1 MTYQADQPLAGHL
14 QLTGS
19 GGTDRVLAPGS
30 RYRIG
35 RDPLSDVVLAD
46 PRVSWQHAVVE
57 DTGSGWVLQD
67 AGSTNGTYIE
77 GQRVHRVSITGH
89 CLTRLGHP
97 DNGPVL
103 GWTPAGEP
111 ATGPARPVGAEA
123 ATESHPALAGG
134 FLLPDLVAVDQGDE
148 PDSAAPIEAPS
159 RWRAS
164 RPPAGPRLTSGRH
177 RRSGAGS
184 DGSDH
189 PSDR

>member
-1 MTYQADQPLAGHL
+1 VTYQADRPLAGHL
-14 QLTGS
+14 QLS
-19 GGTDRVLAPGS
+19 GAGGADRLLAPGS

-77 GQRVHRVSITGH
+77 GQRVHRVTITGH
-89 CLTRLGHP
+89 RLTRLGHP

-103 GWTPAGEP
+103 AWTPAGE
-111 ATGPARPVGAEA
+111 
-123 ATESHPALAGG
+123 LAGG
-134 FLLPDLVAVDQGDE
+134 DRWLPHRAAVDQGVE

-164 RPPAGPRLTSGRH
+164 RPAAGPRLTSGRH